1 MTLQEK
7 YTILTDYLKELG
19 SAVVAFSGGVDST
32 FLLKVAHDILGENAV
47 AVTAKS
53 CSFPEREMQESS
65 EFCQKNGIRQIIIES
80 DEMQVP
86 EYRSNPKNR
95 CYYCKKELFTKLK
108 QTAAEQGLD
117 YVLEGSNIDDLGDYR
132 PGLQAVAELEI
143 KSPLRE
149 AGLTKNEIRE
159 LSQKMNLP
167 TWKKPSFAC
176 LASRVP
182 YGDEITEEKLKRVEY
197 SEQLL
202 HDLGYLQARV
212 RIHGDMARI
221 EIEPEKLTEII
232 QPEIRNKIIHEF
244 KQYGFSYI
252 TLDLQGY
259 RTGSMNEVIGKEK
272 IS

>member
-7 YTILTDYLKELG
+7 YTNLTNYLKSLN
-19 SAVVAFSGGVDST
+19 SAVIAFSGGVDST
-32 FLLKVAHDILGENAV
+32 FLLKVAHDVLGENTV

-53 CSFPEREMQESS
+53 CSFPEREMQEAT

-80 DEMQVP
+80 NEMNLP

-108 QTAAEQGLD
+108 QTAEEQGFA
-117 YVLEGSNIDDLGDYR
+117 YVMEGSNVDDLGDYR
-132 PGLQAVAELEI
+132 PGLQAIAELGV

-176 LASRVP
+176 LASRIP
-182 YGDEITEEKLKRVEY
+182 YGDEITEEKLKRVEC

-202 HDLGYLQARV
+202 HDLGFIQARV
-212 RIHGDMARI
+212 RVHGDMARI

-232 QPEIRNKIIHEF
+232 QSEIRDKIIYEF
-244 KQYGFSYI
+244 KQYGFTYI

-259 RTGSMNEVIGKEK
+259 RTGSMNEVIKKGE
-272 IS
+272 I